1 MRTLPLDRALRLEPD
16 KLGNWPCIAL
26 VGAGGKTT
34 ALFQLARML
43 APRAAGALV
52 TTTTHLGIDQAQT
65 ADRSLR
71 IDNSDDLRVGLEQIA
86 PGEVFLITGPSLH
99 DSPRLKGLSDELMD
113 QLWKAAQ
120 ERHLPLLVE
129 ADGARCKPLKA
140 PAAYEPVIPDCA
152 NMVIVCAGL
161 SGLGQPLED
170 GIVHRSKIFT
180 ELTGLKPGEVITP
193 KALACLLTHP
203 NGGLKNILPGMR
215 RVLLLNQADTPA
227 LEAQANEIAEH
238 IADEYSAILT
248 TSLSTNTV
256 IRVWEPSAAIILA
269 AGGAQRFGSPKQLL
283 EIEGQPMIR
292 RIVRLA
298 LAAGLDP
305 VIVVCGAFANEV
317 RQTLDGLSVECVVN
331 PDWGAGQ
338 STSLRAGLQRLPAAT
353 SGAIFM
359 LADQPFVSLDVILAL
374 VREHAQTLAPIVA
387 PRVGDQRA
395 NPVYFDRVTFPEL
408 LALEGDIG
416 GRAVIRSGRYL
427 VRWLEW
433 LDAKLLVDI
442 DTLED
447 YNTVLHSG

>member
-16 KLGNWPCIAL
+16 ESGNWPCIAL

-34 ALFQLARML
+34 ALFQLAHEL
-43 APRAAGALV
+43 AQRAFGALV
-52 TTTTHLGIDQAQT
+52 TTTTHLGVDQAQY

-71 IDNSDDLRVGLEQIA
+71 IANSTELKIGMEQIS
-86 PGEVFLITGPSLH
+86 PGEVVLFTGSLLH
-99 DSPRLKGLSDELMD
+99 DSPRLKGLSDELMGL
-113 QLWKAAQ
+113 LWKAAQ

-140 PAAYEPVIPDCA
+140 PASYEPVIPDCV
-152 NMVIVCAGL
+152 NLVIVCAGL
-161 SGLGQPLED
+161 SGLGHPLED
-170 GIVHRSKIFT
+170 GIVHRSQIFT
-180 ELTGLKPGEVITP
+180 ELTGLKSGEVITP
-193 KALACLLTHP
+193 HAIACLLTHP

-215 RVLLLNQADTPA
+215 RVLLLNQADTA
-227 LEAQANEIAEH
+227 DLEAQANEIAEH
-238 IADEYSAILT
+238 VADEYSAILT
-248 TSLSTNTV
+248 TSLRTNKV
-256 IRVWEPSAAIILA
+256 IRIWEPSAAIILA

-283 EIEGQPMIR
+283 EIEGQPIIR
-292 RIVRLA
+292 RIARLA

-305 VIVVCGAFANEV
+305 VIVVCGAYGNEV
-317 RQTLDGLSVECVVN
+317 RQALDGLPVNCVVN
-331 PDWGAGQ
+331 PDWEAGQ
-338 STSLRAGLQRLPAAT
+338 STSLRSGLHKLPAST

-374 VREHAQTLAPIVA
+374 VREHAETLAPIVA

-416 GRAVIRSGRYL
+416 GRAVIRSGHYL

-447 YNTVLHSG
+447 YDTHLHSG